1 MQMEKQQASITIP
14 DKQEMQDI
22 HFWGK
27 MINWGLDYSMY
38 VVFFI
43 LIVLSSIL
51 SPYFL
56 SWANFT
62 NILRQVSFNG
72 IISIGMC
79 MVILMRGIDLSVGSI
94 FGLANVL
101 VAGFASWGFWGV
113 LGVALVVGLA
123 CGAFNGILVTKV
135 KIEPFVVTLGTL
147 IIARGLAFIYTEGV
161 LIPNITQFRFIGAG
175 YLVGIPV
182 PAIIMIVLFALAYF
196 IQTSTVFGRRCY
208 AVGGNPEAAKMA
220 GISVD
225 YYLFLSYVVA
235 GVLAAFS
242 GLIMVARMTTGEPT
256 AGNMF
261 ELDAIAAVVMGGTTF
276 HGGRGGIIGTI
287 FGVLILGIISNILN
301 LMNVSSYTQLVVK
314 GFFLIFAVVLSEIR
328 KNVATLNFK

>member
-1 MQMEKQQASITIP
+1 MNSEGKPISISVTEERELGAKSLGAKIL
-14 DKQEMQDI
+14 
-22 HFWGK
+22 
-27 MINWGLDYSMY
+27 NWLVDYSMY
-38 VVFFI
+38 VVFI
-43 LIVLSSIL
+43 VLIVLSSVL

-101 VAGFASWGFWGV
+101 VAGYASWGFWGV
-113 LGVALVVGLA
+113 LAISIIVGLA
-123 CGAFNGILVTKV
+123 FGVFNGALVTKI

-147 IIARGLAFIYTEGV
+147 IIGRGLAYIYTGGV
-161 LIPNITQFRFIGAG
+161 LIPNVTQFRFIGAG
-175 YLVGIPV
+175 YLLGIPV
-182 PAIIMIVLFALAYF
+182 PVIIMIIFFGIAYF

-208 AVGGNPEAAKMA
+208 AVGGNPDAARMA
-220 GISVD
+220 GINVNF
-225 YYLFLSYVVA
+225 YIFVSYVVA
-235 GVLAAFS
+235 GVLSAFS
-242 GLIMVARMTTGEPT
+242 GLIMVARMTTGEPN
-256 AGNMF
+256 AGTMF

-276 HGGRGGIIGTI
+276 HGGRGGIIGTV

-301 LMNVSSYTQLVVK
+301 LLNVSSYTQLVIK
-314 GFFLIFAVVLSEIR
+314 GFFLIFAVVLAEIR
-328 KNVATLNFK
+328 KMVTAGK

>member
-1 MQMEKQQASITIP
+1 MNNEGKAISISAAEEKELKGGSFRQ
-14 DKQEMQDI
+14 
-22 HFWGK
+22 K
-27 MINWGLDYSMY
+27 MINWLLDYSMY
-38 VVFFI
+38 VVFI
-43 LIVLSSIL
+43 VLIVLSSFL

-56 SWANFT
+56 SWPNFT

-101 VAGFASWGFWGV
+101 VAGFAPWGFWGV
-113 LGVALVVGLA
+113 LAVSIIVGLA
-123 CGAFNGILVTKV
+123 FGVFNGVLVTKI

-147 IIARGLAFIYTEGV
+147 IIGRGLAYIYTGGV

-175 YLVGIPV
+175 YLLGIPV
-182 PAIIMIVLFALAYF
+182 PVIIMALLFAIAYF

-208 AVGGNPEAAKMA
+208 AVGGNPDAAKMA
-220 GISVD
+220 GINVNF
-225 YYLFLSYVVA
+225 YIFVSYVVA
-235 GVLAAFS
+235 GVLSAFS
-242 GLIMVARMTTGEPT
+242 GLIMVARMTTGEPN
-256 AGNMF
+256 AGTML

-276 HGGRGGIIGTI
+276 HGGRGGIIGTV

-301 LMNVSSYTQLVVK
+301 LLNVSSYTQLVIK
-314 GFFLIFAVVLSEIR
+314 GFFLIFAVVLAEIR
-328 KNVATLNFK
+328 KMVTSAK

>member
-1 MQMEKQQASITIP
+1 MNNEAKSISIRVAQKEGLEGGSCWQKTV
-14 DKQEMQDI
+14 
-22 HFWGK
+22 
-27 MINWGLDYSMY
+27 NWLLDYSMY
-38 VVFFI
+38 VVFI
-43 LIVLSSIL
+43 VLIVLASVL

-56 SWANFT
+56 SWSNFS

-101 VAGFASWGFWGV
+101 VAGFAALGFWGV
-113 LGVALVVGLA
+113 LAISILVGLA
-123 CGAFNGILVTKV
+123 FGVFNGAVITKI

-147 IIARGLAFIYTEGV
+147 IIGRGLAYIYTGGT

-175 YLVGIPV
+175 YVLGIPV
-182 PAIIMIVLFALAYF
+182 PAIIMIVLFAVAYF

-208 AVGGNPEAAKMA
+208 AVGGNPDAARMA
-220 GISVD
+220 GINVNF
-225 YYLFLSYVVA
+225 YLFLSYVVA
-235 GVLAAFS
+235 GVLSAFA
-242 GLIMVARMTTGEPT
+242 GLIMVARMTTGEPN
-256 AGNMF
+256 AGMMF

-276 HGGRGGIIGTI
+276 HGGRGGILGTV

-301 LMNVSSYTQLVVK
+301 LLNVSSYTQLVVK
-314 GFFLIFAVVLSEIR
+314 GFFLIFAVVLAEIR
-328 KNVATLNFK
+328 KMVATAK

>member
-1 MQMEKQQASITIP
+1 MGNEAKSISIPAAGEKELKGQRFGEKT
-14 DKQEMQDI
+14 
-22 HFWGK
+22 
-27 MINWGLDYSMY
+27 INWLLDYSMY
-38 VVFFI
+38 VVFII
-43 LIVLSSIL
+43 LIVLSSAL

-56 SWANFT
+56 SWSNFT

-101 VAGFASWGFWGV
+101 VAGFANWGFWGV
-113 LGVALVVGLA
+113 LAVALFVGLA
-123 CGAFNGILVTKV
+123 FGVFNGVVITKI

-147 IIARGLAFIYTEGV
+147 IIGRGLAYIYTGGT

-175 YLVGIPV
+175 YIIGVPV
-182 PAIIMIVLFALAYF
+182 PVIIMILMFAMAYF

-208 AVGGNPEAAKMA
+208 AVGGNPDAARMA
-220 GISVD
+220 GINVNF
-225 YYLFLSYVVA
+225 YLFVSYVVA
-235 GVLAAFS
+235 GVLSAFA
-242 GLIMVARMTTGEPT
+242 GLIMVARMTTGEPN
-256 AGNMF
+256 AGTMF

-276 HGGRGGIIGTI
+276 HGGRGGIIGTV

-301 LMNVSSYTQLVVK
+301 LLNVSSYTQLVIK
-314 GFFLIFAVVLSEIR
+314 GFFLIFAVVLAEIR
-328 KNVATLNFK
+328 KMVTAAK

>member
-1 MQMEKQQASITIP
+1 MSNEGKSISTTAAGE
-14 DKQEMQDI
+14 QESKGGT
-22 HFWGK
+22 FWGK
-27 MINWGLDYSMY
+27 TINWLLDYSMY
-38 VVFFI
+38 VVFFV
-43 LIVLSSIL
+43 LIVLSSVL

-113 LGVALVVGLA
+113 LAVSIIVGLA
-123 CGAFNGILVTKV
+123 FGVFNGALVTKI

-147 IIARGLAFIYTEGV
+147 IIGRGLAYIYTGGV

-175 YLVGIPV
+175 YILGIPV
-182 PAIIMIVLFALAYF
+182 PVIIMAFMFGIAYF

-208 AVGGNPEAAKMA
+208 AVGGNPDAAKMA
-220 GISVD
+220 GINVNF
-225 YYLFLSYVVA
+225 YVFISYVVA
-235 GVLAAFS
+235 GALSAFS
-242 GLIMVARMTTGEPT
+242 GLIMVARMTTGEPN
-256 AGNMF
+256 AGTMF

-276 HGGRGGIIGTI
+276 HGGRGGIIGTV

-301 LMNVSSYTQLVVK
+301 LMNVSSYTQLVIK
-314 GFFLIFAVVLSEIR
+314 GFFLIFAVVLAEIR
-328 KNVATLNFK
+328 KMVTTAK

>member
-1 MQMEKQQASITIP
+1 MNREGKPISISVTEEKELGAKSLGAKIL
-14 DKQEMQDI
+14 
-22 HFWGK
+22 
-27 MINWGLDYSMY
+27 NWLVDYSMY
-38 VVFFI
+38 VVFI
-43 LIVLSSIL
+43 VLIVLSSVL

-113 LGVALVVGLA
+113 LAISIIVGLA
-123 CGAFNGILVTKV
+123 FGVFNGALVTKI

-147 IIARGLAFIYTEGV
+147 IIGRGLAYIYTGGV
-161 LIPNITQFRFIGAG
+161 LIPNVTQFRFIGAG
-175 YLVGIPV
+175 YLLGIPV
-182 PAIIMIVLFALAYF
+182 PVIIMLIFFGIAYF

-208 AVGGNPEAAKMA
+208 AVGGNPDAARMA
-220 GISVD
+220 GINVNF
-225 YYLFLSYVVA
+225 YIFVSYVVA
-235 GVLAAFS
+235 GVLSAFS
-242 GLIMVARMTTGEPT
+242 GLIMVARMTTGEPN
-256 AGNMF
+256 AGTMF

-276 HGGRGGIIGTI
+276 HGGRGGIIGTV

-301 LMNVSSYTQLVVK
+301 LLNVSSYTQLVIK
-314 GFFLIFAVVLSEIR
+314 GFFLIFAVVLAELR
-328 KNVATLNFK
+328 KMVTSGK

>member
-1 MQMEKQQASITIP
+1 MNNEAKSISISAGQERRLKGGGFREKT
-14 DKQEMQDI
+14 
-22 HFWGK
+22 
-27 MINWGLDYSMY
+27 INWLLDYSMY
-38 VVFFI
+38 VVFI
-43 LIVLSSIL
+43 VLIVLSSVL

-56 SWANFT
+56 SWPNFT

-79 MVILMRGIDLSVGSI
+79 MIILMRGIDLSVGSI

-101 VAGFASWGFWGV
+101 VAGFAPWGFWGV
-113 LGVALVVGLA
+113 LAISILVGLA
-123 CGAFNGILVTKV
+123 FGVFNGALVTKM

-147 IIARGLAFIYTEGV
+147 IIGRGLAYIYTGGT

-175 YLVGIPV
+175 YLLGIPV
-182 PAIIMIVLFALAYF
+182 PVIIMFLLFAVAYF

-208 AVGGNPEAAKMA
+208 AVGGNPDAARMA
-220 GISVD
+220 GINVNF
-225 YYLFLSYVVA
+225 YLFLSYVVA

-242 GLIMVARMTTGEPT
+242 GLIMVARMTTGEPN
-256 AGNMF
+256 AGTMF

-276 HGGRGGIIGTI
+276 HGGRGGIIGTV

-301 LMNVSSYTQLVVK
+301 LLNVSSYTQLVIK
-314 GFFLIFAVVLSEIR
+314 GFFLIFAVVLAEIR
-328 KNVATLNFK
+328 KMVTTAK